1 MTPAT
6 YYTPVR
12 VGVLMFALIA
22 GMTLALTPVRAAE
35 QWPVQDAT
43 AERDFIAPERAE
55 FISDVLTQAAR
66 DEAAAAVEISYRFD
80 PFVSQRQAHA
90 LRAYLDAIAGERRG
104 ELPPGR
110 AIGPIPRPAEESL
123 LALSDDGFNRVR
135 GHAPEVLALLLDEPI
150 RPDQLSGLRQRFP
163 GSLSAELSFTEA
175 ALLASL
181 VDAHLE
187 PTELPDPDSTRWA
200 RAAAARAVPPVA
212 RIIENGE
219 VIVARGRTVDPL
231 AAEAFAKIPAPGPRA
246 LIEPMIAAI
255 ILSVIAA
262 GAMGLFLVL
271 TKPAAGAS
279 DRRMF
284 VFGLVTLLAI
294 AALRGWLEV
303 PLQEEGPLEDWELMA
318 PIVAAPLLIGA
329 VLSPSLAL
337 ASSVLIA
344 VFAGFAVL
352 IVPEYRGEGLPDG
365 VSALRPTVVFLLSA
379 IAAVIASTRV
389 QMLSHFA
396 TAALAAGGT
405 VFIAGLVFWP
415 FEPERELL
423 QIAWLAVPAASV
435 AAGAAVIAILLFQ
448 PLAAAAGVT
457 TRIRLLE
464 AGQLA
469 QPLLQRLQRETPGTF
484 AHAAAVAFLAE
495 RAAAR
500 IGADSLLCRVGAYYL
515 DIGKLANPHMHA
527 ENRDGGDSPHAALS
541 PRESAREIISH
552 VQAGAALAREAGLP
566 APVRAF
572 IAEHHGTRRVNYFYR
587 RAAISDPNV
596 DPAMFS
602 YPGPKPHTRETAI
615 VMLADS
621 CESVIRSS
629 PDRDRETIELL
640 VDRVIEERIDE
651 GQLESCALTLR
662 NLADISASFKE
673 SFAHL
678 YHRRPAPTPQPAA
691 APAPPA
697 AQGPS

>member
-22 GMTLALTPVRAAE
+22 GMTLALTPVRGAD
-35 QWPVQDAT
+35 QWPARGEI
-43 AERDFIAPERAE
+43 AERDFTAPEDAA
-55 FISDVLTQAAR
+55 FISEVLTREAR
-66 DEAAAAVEISYRFD
+66 NEAAAAVETRHRFD
-80 PFVSQRQAHA
+80 PSVSARQTAA
-90 LRAYLDAIAGERRG
+90 LERYLDAIAGERG
-104 ELPPGR
+104 GGLPGGRIAGPLPG
-110 AIGPIPRPAEESL
+110 AAEEAL
-123 LALSDDGFNRVR
+123 LGLPEAGFARVR
-135 GHAPEVLALLLDEPI
+135 QHAPETLALLLGEPI
-150 RPDQLSGLRQRFP
+150 RPDQLAGVRQRFP
-163 GSLSAELSFTEA
+163 SSLPADLSFTEA
-175 ALLASL
+175 ALLAAL

-187 PTELPDPDSTRWA
+187 ATELPDGEATQLA
-200 RAAAARAVPPVA
+200 RAAAARAVPPIA
-212 RIIENGE
+212 RTFEEGE
-219 VIVARGRTVDPL
+219 VIAAQGALVDEL
-231 AAEAFAKIPAPGPRA
+231 AAEAFAEIAPAGPRA

-255 ILSVIAA
+255 VLSVIAA
-262 GAMGLFLVL
+262 GAMGLFLAL

-279 DRRMF
+279 DRRMI
-284 VFGLVTLLAI
+284 VFGLVTLVAI

-405 VFIAGLVFWP
+405 VFVAGLVFWP
-415 FEPERELL
+415 FEPERELV

-435 AAGAAVIAILLFQ
+435 AAGTAVIAILLFQ

-464 AGQLA
+464 AGQLG
-469 QPLLQRLQRETPGTF
+469 QPLLQRLEREAPGTF
-484 AHAAAVAFLAE
+484 AHTTAVALLAE

-500 IGADSLLCRVGAYYL
+500 IGADSLLCRVGAYYH
-515 DIGKLANPHMHA
+515 DVGKLANPGMHA
-527 ENRDGGDSPHAALS
+527 ENRGEGESPHAALS
-541 PRESAREIISH
+541 PRESAREIIGH
-552 VQAGAALAREAGLP
+552 VAAGEALAREAGLP

-572 IAEHHGTRRVNYFYR
+572 ISEHHGTRRVHYFYR
-587 RAAISDPNV
+587 RAAIADPNV
-596 DPAMFS
+596 DAGMFS

-621 CESVIRSS
+621 CESVVRSS
-629 PDRDRETIELL
+629 PDRDRETIDLL
-640 VDRVIEERIDE
+640 VDRVIEERAGE
-651 GQLESCALTLR
+651 GQLDSCALSLR
-662 NLADISASFKE
+662 NLSEIGESFKE
-673 SFAHL
+673 SFA
-678 YHRRPAPTPQPAA
+678 YIYRARAA
-691 APAPPA
+691 A
-697 AQGPS
+697 AQ